1 MPRRA
6 RRRFC
11 HHPAVRDLSDLPLPR
26 LCLATL
32 PTPVERAPGLAR
44 ALGAGDLW
52 VKRDDRSGTLYG
64 GNKVR
69 KLEWLLAAAQA
80 RGRTRLATVG
90 GIGSNHVLATALYAR
105 PLGLSLDAAVFL
117 HPKSASSERSVRAA
131 LAAGVRYHV
140 ARSPASLPAAMMA
153 ARRGRPAAHWIPAG
167 GSSPLG
173 SLGYVEAAL
182 ELAAQ
187 IDDGECPRP
196 DVIVL
201 PLGSGGTVAGLLVGL
216 ALAGLEVTV
225 LAVAVV
231 HRFITNE
238 SGTRRLAARTAAL
251 LCGHGVDVPPGRRP
265 LEVVHDA
272 FGRGYA
278 YPTAEGTDAVRAA
291 ADAGLALETTYTGK
305 ALAAVAARK
314 ERFSRATV
322 LFWNTYSSV
331 DLAPLAAQPPA
342 SPVPPRLA
350 RWLETELAP

>member
-1 MPRRA
+1 M
-6 RRRFC
+6 
-11 HHPAVRDLSDLPLPR
+11 HDLSGLPLPR
-26 LCLATL
+26 LPLAIL
-32 PTPVERAPGLAR
+32 PTPVEQAPGLAA
-44 ALGAGDLW
+44 ALGVGDLW

-69 KLEWLLAAAQA
+69 KLEWLLAGAQA

-117 HPKSASSERSVRAA
+117 HPKSAASERSVRAA

-140 ARSPASLPAAMMA
+140 ARSAASLPAAMMA
-153 ARRGRPAAHWIPAG
+153 ARRGRPPAHWIPAG

-182 ELAAQ
+182 ELSAQ
-187 IDDGECPRP
+187 IDAGECPCP
-196 DVIVL
+196 GVLVL
-201 PLGSGGTVAGLLVGL
+201 PLGSGGTVAGLLVGF
-216 ALAGLEVTV
+216 ALAGLDVPI

-251 LCGHGVDVPPGRRP
+251 LRRCGVDVPTGRRP

-278 YPTAEGTDAVRAA
+278 HPTAESAGATRDAA
-291 ADAGLALETTYTGK
+291 AAGLALETTYTGK
-305 ALAAVAARK
+305 ALAAIAARK
-314 ERFSRATV
+314 ERFARATV

-331 DLAPLAAQPPA
+331 DLAPLAAEAPA
-342 SPVPPRLA
+342 APVPPRLQ
-350 RWLETELAP
+350 RWLDADLP